1 VSFSL
6 FPLSRLKDSTLR
18 LWKRLKHS
26 TLLRNT
32 VWMFLG
38 QGMRQLL
45 RAIYFLIVPRALG
58 VDQYGL
64 FVGVTSLAAI
74 LAPFAT
80 LGIGNLLVKNVS
92 RDKKVF
98 SEYWGNSL
106 LLSAFSGA
114 ALILLMMG
122 LAQIFLPGKVPWTL
136 VFVVAISDLLFTKV
150 LDVGTQAFQAFDQ
163 LSNTAKLNVLAS
175 LSRVIGAVVFV
186 AFFRRSGA
194 MAWAWIYLLASVA
207 TTVFAMRWVNSSLGR
222 PVLAVWRIK
231 PELLEGCYFSVSLS
245 SQSIYNDI
253 DKVMM
258 VQLSTLDGAGIYA
271 AAYRLI
277 DVAFLPVR
285 SLLWAAYPS
294 FFRHGQGGV
303 LASTKY
309 ARRLI
314 PRASLYSLLACLALL
329 VGAPVVPHLLGA
341 EYART
346 TQALRWLSPLPLLKT
361 LHYFV
366 ADSLT
371 GAGLQGVRTAVQV
384 GVAVFNILLNLWL
397 IPAYSWRGAAWSSL
411 ASDGMLALSLWIT
424 VLWLGRQHCARQ
436 LAASENPA

>member
-1 VSFSL
+1 
-6 FPLSRLKDSTLR
+6 LR
-18 LWKRLKHS
+18 FWKRLKQS

-32 VWMFLG
+32 AWMFLG

-45 RAIYFLIVPRALG
+45 RAVYFLIVPRALG
-58 VDQYGL
+58 VDDYGL

-74 LAPFAT
+74 LAPFAS
-80 LGIGNLLVKNVS
+80 LGIGALLVKNVS
-92 RDKKVF
+92 RNKSVF
-98 SEYWGNSL
+98 AEYWGNSL
-106 LLSAFSGA
+106 AVSAASGA
-114 ALILLMMG
+114 ALISLMMG
-122 LAQIFLPGKVPWTL
+122 VARIFLPGKVPWTL
-136 VFVVAISDLLFTKV
+136 VFVVALSDLLFAKV

-163 LSNTAKLNVLAS
+163 LDKTAKLNVLAS
-175 LSRVIGAVVFV
+175 LSRVIGAVAFV
-186 AFFRRSGA
+186 VFFRRSGA
-194 MAWAWIYLLASVA
+194 MVWAWIYLLASVV
-207 TTVFAMRWVNSSLGR
+207 TTAITMWWVNRSLGR
-222 PVLAVWRIK
+222 PVLALWRIK
-231 PELLEGCYFSVSLS
+231 PELLEGCYFSISLS
-245 SQSIYNDI
+245 SQTIYNDI

-294 FFRHGQGGV
+294 FFRHGQGGIA
-303 LASTKY
+303 ASTKY

-314 PRASLYSLLACLALL
+314 PRAGLYSLLACLTLF
-329 VGAPVVPHLLGA
+329 VGAPLVPHLLGA

-346 TQALRWLSPLPLLKT
+346 TTALRWLSPLPMLKT

-371 GAGLQGVRTAVQV
+371 GAGLQGLRTALQI

-397 IPAYSWRGAAWSSL
+397 IPAYSWKGAAWSSL
-411 ASDGMLALSLWIT
+411 ASDGMLALSLWLT
-424 VLWLGRQHCARQ
+424 VLWLGRQEGARQ

>member
-1 VSFSL
+1 
-6 FPLSRLKDSTLR
+6 
-18 LWKRLKHS
+18 
-26 TLLRNT
+26 
-32 VWMFLG
+32 MFMG

-45 RAIYFLIVPRALG
+45 RAVYFLIIPRALG

-80 LGIGNLLVKNVS
+80 IGIGSLLVKNVS
-92 RDKKVF
+92 RNKSVF

-106 LLSAFSGA
+106 LLSVSSGS
-114 ALILLMMG
+114 ALILLMM
-122 LAQIFLPGKVPWTL
+122 AVTRIFLPGKVPWTL
-136 VFVVAISDLLFTKV
+136 VFVVAISDLLFAKI
-150 LDVGTQAFQAFDQ
+150 LDVGAQAFQAFDQ
-163 LSNTAKLNVLAS
+163 LGKTAKLNVIAS
-175 LSRVIGAVVFV
+175 LSRVIGAVIFV

-194 MAWAWIYLLASVA
+194 MMWAWFYLFASIL
-207 TTVFAMRWVNSSLGR
+207 TTVLTMWWVNSSLGR
-222 PVLAVWRIK
+222 PVLALWRIK
-231 PELLEGCYFSVSLS
+231 PELLEGCYFSVSMS

-253 DKVMM
+253 DKTMI
-258 VQLSTLDGAGIYA
+258 VQLSTLDSAGIYA

-294 FFRHGQGGV
+294 FFRHGESG
-303 LASTKY
+303 LAASTKY
-309 ARRLI
+309 ARRLL
-314 PRASLYSLLACLALL
+314 PRASLYSLLACLVLF

-346 TQALRWLSPLPLLKT
+346 TVALRWLSPLPLLKT

-366 ADSLT
+366 ADSLS
-371 GAGLQGVRTAVQV
+371 GAGLQGLRTAVQV

-411 ASDGMLALSLWIT
+411 ASDGLLAASLWI
-424 VLWLGRQHCARQ
+424 VVFLLGRQEGARE

>member
-1 VSFSL
+1 MRF
-6 FPLSRLKDSTLR
+6 
-18 LWKRLKHS
+18 WKRLKQS

-32 VWMFLG
+32 AWMFLG

-45 RAIYFLIVPRALG
+45 RAVYFLIVPRALG
-58 VDQYGL
+58 VDDYGL

-74 LAPFAT
+74 LAPFAS
-80 LGIGNLLVKNVS
+80 LGIGALLVKNVS
-92 RDKKVF
+92 RNKSVF
-98 SEYWGNSL
+98 AEYWGNSL
-106 LLSAFSGA
+106 AVSAASGA
-114 ALILLMMG
+114 ALISLMMG
-122 LAQIFLPGKVPWTL
+122 VARIFLPGKVPWTL
-136 VFVVAISDLLFTKV
+136 VFVVALSDLLFAKV

-163 LSNTAKLNVLAS
+163 LDKTAKLNVLAS
-175 LSRVIGAVVFV
+175 LSRVIGAVAFV
-186 AFFRRSGA
+186 VFFRRSGA
-194 MAWAWIYLLASVA
+194 MVWAWIYLLASVV
-207 TTVFAMRWVNSSLGR
+207 TTAITMWWVNRSLGR
-222 PVLAVWRIK
+222 PVLALWRIK
-231 PELLEGCYFSVSLS
+231 PELLEGCYFSISLS
-245 SQSIYNDI
+245 SQTIYNDI

-294 FFRHGQGGV
+294 FFRHGQGGIA
-303 LASTKY
+303 ASTKY

-314 PRASLYSLLACLALL
+314 PRAGLYSLLACLTLF
-329 VGAPVVPHLLGA
+329 VGAPLVPHLLGA

-346 TQALRWLSPLPLLKT
+346 TTALRWLSPLPMLKT

-371 GAGLQGVRTAVQV
+371 GAGLQGLRTALQI

-397 IPAYSWRGAAWSSL
+397 IPAYSWKGAAWSSL
-411 ASDGMLALSLWIT
+411 ASDGMLALSLWLT
-424 VLWLGRQHCARQ
+424 VLWLGRQEGARQ

>member
-1 VSFSL
+1 
-6 FPLSRLKDSTLR
+6 
-18 LWKRLKHS
+18 
-26 TLLRNT
+26 
-32 VWMFLG
+32 MG

-45 RAIYFLIVPRALG
+45 RALYFLIIPRALG
-58 VDQYGL
+58 VEQYGL
-64 FVGVTSLAAI
+64 FVGVTSLAAV

-80 LGIGNLLVKNVS
+80 LGIGALLVKNVS
-92 RDKKVF
+92 RNKSVF

-106 LLSAFSGA
+106 VLSVASGS

-122 LAQIFLPGKVPWTL
+122 VARIFLPGKVPWTL
-136 VFVVAISDLLFTKV
+136 VFVVAISDLLFTKI
-150 LDVGTQAFQAFDQ
+150 LDVGTQAFQAFDM
-163 LSNTAKLNVLAS
+163 LGKTAKLNVIAG
-175 LSRVIGAVVFV
+175 LSRVVGALVFV
-186 AFFRRSGA
+186 TFFRRSGA
-194 MAWAWIYLLASVA
+194 MAWAWIYLLASVL
-207 TTVFAMRWVNSSLGR
+207 TTVLAMWWVNRSLGR
-222 PVLAVWRIK
+222 PVLALWRIK
-231 PELLEGCYFSVSLS
+231 PELLEGCYFSVSMS

-253 DKVMM
+253 DKTMM

-303 LASTKY
+303 AASAKY

-314 PRASLYSLLACLALL
+314 PRAALYSLLACVVLF
-329 VGAPVVPHLLGA
+329 VGAPIVPHLLGA

-346 TQALRWLSPLPLLKT
+346 TTALRWLSPLPLLKT

-371 GAGLQGVRTAVQV
+371 GAGLQGLRTSLQV

-411 ASDGMLALSLWIT
+411 ASDGMLAASLWMA
-424 VLWLGRQHCARQ
+424 VLVLGRQEGARQ

>member
-1 VSFSL
+1 LAFWT
-6 FPLSRLKDSTLR
+6 RLKN
-18 LWKRLKHS
+18 S
-26 TLLRNT
+26 TLLKNT
-32 VWMFLG
+32 LWSFMG

-45 RAIYFLIVPRALG
+45 RAAYFLIVPRALG

-64 FVGVTSLAAI
+64 FVGVTSLAAV

-80 LGIGNLLVKNVS
+80 LGIGALLVKNVS
-92 RDKKVF
+92 RNKKVF
-98 SEYWGNSL
+98 AEYWGNSL
-106 LLSAFSGA
+106 VLSVASGS

-122 LAQIFLPGKVPWTL
+122 VARIFLPGKVPWTL
-136 VFVVAISDLLFTKV
+136 VFVVAISDLLFAKI
-150 LDVGTQAFQAFDQ
+150 LDVGTQAFQAFDM
-163 LSNTAKLNVLAS
+163 LGKTAKLNVLAS
-175 LSRVIGAVVFV
+175 LTRVIGAVIFV
-186 AFFRRSGA
+186 VFFRRSGA
-194 MAWAWIYLLASVA
+194 MVWAWIYLLASVL
-207 TTVFAMRWVNSSLGR
+207 TTLLTMQWVNRSLGR
-222 PVLAVWRIK
+222 PVLALWRIK
-231 PELLEGCYFSVSLS
+231 PELLEGCYFSVSMS

-253 DKVMM
+253 DKTMM

-303 LASTKY
+303 AASTKY

-314 PRASLYSLLACLALL
+314 PRAGLYSVLACVVLFF
-329 VGAPVVPHLLGA
+329 GAPIVPHLLGA

-346 TQALRWLSPLPLLKT
+346 TVALRWLSPLPLLKT

-366 ADSLT
+366 ADSLS
-371 GAGLQGVRTAVQV
+371 GAGLQGLRTAVQV

-411 ASDGMLALSLWIT
+411 ASDGMLAASLWIV
-424 VLWLGRQHCARQ
+424 VLVLGRQEGARQ
-436 LAASENPA
+436 LAASENLA

>member
-1 VSFSL
+1 
-6 FPLSRLKDSTLR
+6 
-18 LWKRLKHS
+18 
-26 TLLRNT
+26 
-32 VWMFLG
+32 MFLG
-38 QGMRQLL
+38 QGMRQLI
-45 RAIYFLIVPRALG
+45 RAVYFLIVPRALG

-74 LAPFAT
+74 LAPFAA

-92 RDKKVF
+92 RDKNVF

-106 LLSAFSGA
+106 LVSAGSGG
-114 ALILLMMG
+114 ALILVMMG
-122 LAQIFLPGKVPWTL
+122 VAQIFLPGKVPWTL
-136 VFVVAISDLLFTKV
+136 VFVVAISDLLFAKV
-150 LDVGTQAFQAFDQ
+150 LDVGAQAFQAFDQ
-163 LSNTAKLNVLAS
+163 LGKTAKLNVLAS

-194 MAWAWIYLLASVA
+194 MVWAWIYLLASVG
-207 TTVFAMRWVNSSLGR
+207 TTVLAVWWVNRSLGR
-222 PVLAVWRIK
+222 PVLALWRIK

-294 FFRHGQGGV
+294 FFRHGQGGIT
-303 LASTKY
+303 ASAKY

-314 PRASLYSLLACLALL
+314 PRASLYSLLACVALF
-329 VGAPVVPHLLGA
+329 VGAPLVPHLLGA

-346 TQALRWLSPLPLLKT
+346 TTALRWLSPLPLLKT

-371 GAGLQGVRTAVQV
+371 GAGLQGLRTSLQV

-397 IPAYSWRGAAWSSL
+397 IPAYSWKGAAWSSL
-411 ASDGMLALSLWIT
+411 ASDGMLALSLWFA
-424 VLWLGRQHCARQ
+424 VLWLGRQEECARQ

>member
-1 VSFSL
+1 
-6 FPLSRLKDSTLR
+6 
-18 LWKRLKHS
+18 
-26 TLLRNT
+26 
-32 VWMFLG
+32 MG

-45 RAIYFLIVPRALG
+45 RAAYFLIVPRALG

-64 FVGVTSLAAI
+64 FVGVTSLAAV

-80 LGIGNLLVKNVS
+80 LGIGALLVKNVS
-92 RDKKVF
+92 RNKKVF

-106 LLSAFSGA
+106 VLSVASGS

-122 LAQIFLPGKVPWTL
+122 VARVFLPGKVPWTL
-136 VFVVAISDLLFTKV
+136 VFVVAISDLLFAKI
-150 LDVGTQAFQAFDQ
+150 LDVGTQAFQAFDM
-163 LSNTAKLNVLAS
+163 LGKTAKLNVLAS
-175 LSRVIGAVVFV
+175 LTRVIGAVIFV
-186 AFFRRSGA
+186 IFFRRSGA
-194 MAWAWIYLLASVA
+194 MMWAWIYLLASVL
-207 TTVFAMRWVNSSLGR
+207 TTVLTMQWVNRSLGR
-222 PVLAVWRIK
+222 PVLALWRIK
-231 PELLEGCYFSVSLS
+231 PELLEGCYFSVSMS

-253 DKVMM
+253 DKTMM

-303 LASTKY
+303 AAGAKY

-314 PRASLYSLLACLALL
+314 GKAGLYSLLACVVLFF
-329 VGAPVVPHLLGA
+329 GAPIVPHLLGA

-346 TQALRWLSPLPLLKT
+346 TTALRWLSPLPLLKT

-366 ADSLT
+366 ADSLS
-371 GAGLQGVRTAVQV
+371 GAGLQGLRTSVQV

-411 ASDGMLALSLWIT
+411 ASDGMLAASLWIV
-424 VLWLGRQHCARQ
+424 VLVVGRQEGARQ

>member
-1 VSFSL
+1 
-6 FPLSRLKDSTLR
+6 
-18 LWKRLKHS
+18 
-26 TLLRNT
+26 
-32 VWMFLG
+32 MFLG

-45 RAIYFLIVPRALG
+45 RAIYFLIIPRALG

-98 SEYWGNSL
+98 AEYWGNSL
-106 LLSAFSGA
+106 LLSAVSGM

-122 LAQIFLPGKVPWTL
+122 ISRVLLPRQIPWLL
-136 VFVVAISDLLFTKV
+136 VLVVAISDLLFAKV
-150 LDVGTQAFQAFDQ
+150 LDVGTQAFQAFD
-163 LSNTAKLNVLAS
+163 LMAKTAQLNVFAS
-175 LSRVIGAVVFV
+175 LSRVIGAVIFV
-186 AFFRRSGA
+186 VLFRQSTA
-194 MAWAWIYLLASVA
+194 MAWCWIYLAASVL
-207 TTVFAMRWVNSSLGR
+207 TTVVTMRWVNSQLGQ
-222 PVLAVWRIK
+222 PVLALWRIK
-231 PELLEGCYFSVSLS
+231 PELREGCYFSVSMS

-253 DKVMM
+253 DKTML

-277 DVAFLPVR
+277 DVAFLPIR
-285 SLLWAAYPS
+285 SLLWAAYPN
-294 FFRHGQGGV
+294 FFRHGKDGV
-303 LASTKY
+303 AATTKY
-309 ARRLI
+309 ARRLL
-314 PRASLYSLLACLALL
+314 PRACFYSLLACVALF
-329 VGAPVVPHLLGA
+329 VGAPIVPHLLGS

-346 TQALRWLSPLPLLKT
+346 TVALRWLSPLPVLKT

-371 GAGLQGVRTAVQV
+371 GAGLQGLRTAVQV
-384 GVAVFNILLNLWL
+384 GVAVFNILLNFWL

-411 ASDGMLALSLWIT
+411 ASDGMLALSLWFA
-424 VLWLGRQHCARQ
+424 VFLLGRQECARQ

>member
-1 VSFSL
+1 MWG
-6 FPLSRLKDSTLR
+6 RLKQSA
-18 LWKRLKHS
+18 
-26 TLLRNT
+26 LLRNT
-32 VWMFLG
+32 IWMFLG

-45 RAIYFLIVPRALG
+45 RAVYFLIIPRALG
-58 VDQYGL
+58 VEQYGL

-98 SEYWGNSL
+98 AQYWGNSL
-106 LLSAFSGA
+106 LLSAASGTV
-114 ALILLMMG
+114 LIGFMMVISRI
-122 LAQIFLPGKVPWTL
+122 LLPGKISWLL
-136 VFVVAISDLLFTKV
+136 VFVVAISDLLFAKV
-150 LDVGTQAFQAFDQ
+150 VDVGAQAFQAFD
-163 LSNTAKLNVLAS
+163 LMKETAKLNVFAS
-175 LSRVIGAVVFV
+175 LSRVIGAAIFVFL
-186 AFFRRSGA
+186 FRQSNA
-194 MAWAWIYLLASVA
+194 MAWSWVYLAASIL
-207 TTVFAMRWVNSSLGR
+207 TTWFAARWVNSQLGH
-222 PVLAVWRIK
+222 PVLALWRIK

-253 DKVMM
+253 DKTMM

-271 AAYRLI
+271 AAYRLV

-294 FFRHGQGGV
+294 FFRHGQSGIA
-303 LASTKY
+303 ASTKY

-314 PRASLYSLLACLALL
+314 PRACVYGLLACIALFI
-329 VGAPVVPHLLGA
+329 GAPLLPKLLGA

-346 TQALRWLSPLPLLKT
+346 TTALRWLSPLPLLKT

-371 GAGLQGVRTAVQV
+371 GAGLQGLRTAVQV
-384 GVAVFNILLNLWL
+384 CIAVFNVLLNLWL
-397 IPAYSWRGAAWSSL
+397 IPVYSWRGAAWSSL
-411 ASDGMLALSLWIT
+411 ASDSTLAIGLWI
-424 VLWLGRQHCARQ
+424 VVIWIGRQEGMRK
-436 LAASENPA
+436 LAATENPA

>member
-1 VSFSL
+1 
-6 FPLSRLKDSTLR
+6 
-18 LWKRLKHS
+18 
-26 TLLRNT
+26 
-32 VWMFLG
+32 MFLG

-45 RAIYFLIVPRALG
+45 RAVYFLIVPRALG
-58 VDQYGL
+58 VEQYGL
-64 FVGVTSLAAI
+64 FVGVTALAAI

-92 RDKKVF
+92 RDKKVVA
-98 SEYWGNSL
+98 EYWGNSL
-106 LLSAFSGA
+106 VLTAASGA

-122 LAQIFLPGKVPWTL
+122 IARLLLPGKVPWLL
-136 VFVVAISDLLFTKV
+136 VFVVAISDLLFAKV
-150 LDVGTQAFQAFDQ
+150 VDVATQAFQAFD
-163 LSNTAKLNVLAS
+163 LMAKTAQLNVLAS
-175 LSRVIGAVVFV
+175 LTRVIGAVVFV
-186 AFFRRSGA
+186 ALFRQSHNA
-194 MAWAWIYLLASVA
+194 MAWTWIYFAASVV
-207 TTVFAMRWVNSSLGR
+207 TTVIAMQWVNRQLAQ
-222 PVLAVWRIK
+222 PVLALWRIK
-231 PELLEGCYFSVSLS
+231 PELLEGCYFSVSMS

-253 DKVMM
+253 DKTMM

-303 LASTKY
+303 GASTRY

-314 PRASLYSLLACLALL
+314 PRACLYSLLACAALF
-329 VGAPVVPHLLGA
+329 VGAPIVPHLLGP

-346 TQALRWLSPLPLLKT
+346 TEALRWLSPLPLLKT

-397 IPAYSWRGAAWSSL
+397 IPAYSWRGASWSSL
-411 ASDGMLALSLWIT
+411 ASDGLLALSLWFA
-424 VLWLGRQHCARQ
+424 VLWLGRQEGATE
-436 LAASENPA
+436 LATSETVA